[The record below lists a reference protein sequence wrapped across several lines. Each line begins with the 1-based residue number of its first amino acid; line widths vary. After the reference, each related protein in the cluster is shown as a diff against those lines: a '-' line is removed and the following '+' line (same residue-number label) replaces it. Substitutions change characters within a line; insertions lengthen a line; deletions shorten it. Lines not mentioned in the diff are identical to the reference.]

1 MKNQQNERCKVYR
14 YWDLTKEWLIAPVKD
29 KSPVLLRPCVH
40 PDIDGVQNK
49 YHKATPRVICKSKAK
64 APILT
69 HANFCCGLFAKLL
82 MLLFVFAM
90 LFQPGYAQAAG
101 TVVVTSD
108 MTRTRGDWAKGVREI
123 VWTWTSTDGTATA
136 TGGSINAVTGTIIGI
151 YAVPDTVS
159 VPDDDYDIDITDA
172 GNSHDVLNGAGDNF
186 PQAAVSD
193 ENRRYPV
200 DWLSSGP
207 IFLVNETLS
216 FTGANLNTAGTATG
230 KLYLYILLP

>member
-1 MKNQQNERCKVYR
+1 MPEKRCKGCR
-14 YWDLTKEWLIAPVKD
+14 YHSLDEKQERMITLEKEKH
-29 KSPVLLRPCVH
+29 PVLFRPCVH

-49 YHKATPRVICKSKAK
+49 YHKATTMVICKSKAK

-90 LFQPGYAQAAG
+90 LFPAGHARAAG

-123 VWTWTSTDGTATA
+123 LWTWTSTDGTATA
-136 TGGSINAVTGTIIGI
+136 AGGSINAVTGTIIGI
-151 YAVPDTVS
+151 YAVPSTVS
-159 VPDDDYDIDITDA
+159 VPDDDYDIDILDA
-172 GNSHDVLNGAGDNF
+172 GNSHDVLNGAGDSL
-186 PQAAVSD
+186 PQRAVSD
-193 ENRRYPV
+193 ENRRFPV
-200 DWLSSGP
+200 DWLNSGP

-216 FTGANLNTAGTATG
+216 FSGANLNAAGTATG
-230 KLYLYILLP
+230 KFYLYILLP